1 MFGTAGTLESSLCA
15 CIRLNLGVKTDL
27 DIWSDWASCLVL
39 CHIWDRLGT
48 REGSVLYYLFQ
59 TVFRANDHL
68 HDFI

>member
-1 MFGTAGTLESSLCA
+1 MFGTLESSLCA

-39 CHIWDRLGT
+39 WHIWDRLGT
-48 REGSVLYYLFQ
+48 REGSILYYLFQ